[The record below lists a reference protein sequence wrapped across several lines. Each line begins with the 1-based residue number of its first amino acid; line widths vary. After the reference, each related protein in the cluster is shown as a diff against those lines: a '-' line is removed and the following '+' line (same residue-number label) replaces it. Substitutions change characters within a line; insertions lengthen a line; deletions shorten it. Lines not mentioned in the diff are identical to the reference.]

1 MVSEQG
7 HGIESLRR
15 CRYHGADTM
24 MPLTD
29 KAIRALQPESVP
41 YKRSDGGGLY
51 LLVNPNGSKLW
62 RMNYTFAGKQK
73 TATFGAYPTVSL
85 ADARG
90 RVREARRM
98 LSEGIDPAAAKQ
110 QSKQAMAGLGTV
122 TFEAVAREWLA
133 REARELDPGTHARN
147 LAMMEAHAF
156 PVIGA
161 MPVAEVEAPD
171 LLRLADEI
179 EAKGI
184 RTARRILQKCG
195 QVFRYAIQS
204 GRRVSADPVPSLK
217 GAVRRHATRNH
228 AAVTDPDRVADLM
241 HMIRSYR
248 GDPVVVALLKF
259 MPLVFTRPGKE
270 LCRARWPE
278 IDLDKATW
286 TIPPDRVKTRVEHVV
301 PLSTQAVEILRGL
314 RPVTGRHAHVF
325 ASDRS
330 RTGHISEGTALMA
343 IKRNGF
349 AGEMTAHGFRA
360 MADSLLSEQGFDP
373 AWIDRQ
379 LAHKEADQVKAA
391 YRRATYMDQRRKM
404 MQAWADYLDAL
415 VEKGEKSEK
424 AR

>member
-1 MVSEQG
+1 MS
-7 HGIESLRR
+7 
-15 CRYHGADTM
+15 
-24 MPLTD
+24 LTD
-29 KAIRALQPESVP
+29 KAIRAFQPESTP
-41 YKRSDGGGLY
+41 YKRSDNGGLY
-51 LLVNPNGSKLW
+51 VLVKPNGSKLW
-62 RMNYTFAGKQK
+62 QMAYRFAGKQK
-73 TATFGAYPTVSL
+73 VLSFGPYPLVSL
-85 ADARG
+85 A
-90 RVREARRM
+90 EAREKRDAAHK
-98 LSEGIDPAAAKQ
+98 LLIDLIDPGETRKAAKQ
-110 QSKQAMAGLGTV
+110 RLLDPKAV

-217 GAVRRHATRNH
+217 GAVRRHATKNH

-241 HMIRSYR
+241 RMIRSYR

-404 MQAWADYLDAL
+404 MQAWADYLDSL

>member
-1 MVSEQG
+1 M
-7 HGIESLRR
+7 
-15 CRYHGADTM
+15 GADTM
-24 MPLTD
+24 MALTD
-29 KAIRALQPESVP
+29 KAIRAFQPESTP
-41 YKRSDGGGLY
+41 YKKADGAGLY
-51 LLVNPNGSKLW
+51 LLVSPSGSKLW
-62 RMNYTFAGKQK
+62 RLNYTFAGKQK
-73 TATFGAYPTVSL
+73 TTTFGAYPTVSL
-85 ADARG
+85 ADARE
-90 RVREARRM
+90 RVREARRL

-110 QSKQAMAGLGTV
+110 QAKRATAGMGIA
-122 TFEAVAREWLA
+122 TFEAVAREWLE
-133 REARELDPGTHARN
+133 REAKELDPGTHARN
-147 LAMMEAHAF
+147 LSMMETHAF

-161 MPVAEVEAPD
+161 MAVAEVEAPD

-204 GRRVSADPVPSLK
+204 GRRVTADPVPSLK
-217 GAVRRHATRNH
+217 GAVRRHATKNH
-228 AAVTDPDRVADLM
+228 AAVTDPDRVTDLM
-241 HMIRSYR
+241 LMIHAYR

-270 LCRARWPE
+270 LCRARWSE
-278 IDLDKATW
+278 IDLHKATW
-286 TIPPDRVKTRVEHVV
+286 TIPPERVKTRAEHTV
-301 PLSTQAVEILRGL
+301 PLSTQAVAILKGL
-314 RPVTGRHAHVF
+314 KPVTGRNAHVF

-330 RTGHISEGTALMA
+330 KTGHISEGTALMA

-379 LAHKEADQVKAA
+379 LAHKEPDQVKAA
-391 YRRATYMDQRRKM
+391 YRRATYMEQRRKM

-415 VEKGEKSEK
+415 VAKAEISEK